1 MREWN
6 YSPDHPVNLTIAAD
20 ARLNPT
26 DYTNDQIWELN
37 LGNSEPPAVTL
48 QTTFGLRARSCRIF
62 PRFISN
68 GEPVNNPAHFN
79 RPITI
84 HEYFP
89 NYIKLSFKPFSY
101 INVILEY
108 WVPDSHTIACRTK
121 LTNTS
126 RDDCQIQVEWVDLLV
141 PAEDGN
147 RMSSTEIGLTT
158 ILAGQTG
165 TLTPVLFLS
174 GGAIPGKSPYP
185 SLDLS
190 YTIPPHGEQQ
200 LCWTQ
205 VSLTDVNASFEQAK
219 LINSTNWD
227 TEFARI
233 MRKNSQRI
241 EIITGNQEW
250 DSAFYLAQTMVDQLM
265 LHPAV
270 NWMAPSYVSSR
281 KPDQGFSL
289 LQDGSDYNYAWNGQ
303 ATPGAYYL
311 ANFLL
316 PTSPDSFKA
325 VLDNFFASQTPEG
338 EIDLK
343 PGLGG
348 QRSHLLATPILARL
362 TWLYYE
368 YSSSLEYLRNSFPK
382 LLTFFFSWFSPLHDR
397 DGDLIP
403 EWDQTA
409 QTGYEENPLFSY
421 LGDMSSGMDISTVE
435 SPDLCSY
442 LYRECQSLISIANE
456 IGDDESI
463 PRLNR
468 VADDLKTMVEQSWND
483 PQACYLYRDRDSHV
497 SAESEFLGRRIGPG
511 TIEIHRQY
519 HPPVRPIIQL
529 ITQTEGTRPVQI
541 YIHGTSA
548 TGSHRVDHINSAQ
561 IHWHANRGFITSD
574 TVFESLEHI
583 EVTGLPP
590 GDEMLLDTSDLM
602 SIDQTL
608 LLPLWAGIPSGDRAK
623 ILINLTI
630 MNKKCFLGT
639 YGLRSC
645 IEEDDQEQ
653 KAGRNEPIHL
663 PWINLILEGLI
674 LYHER
679 RKAAEVFT
687 RVMKAALQ
695 SLKNDLTFHQYY
707 HPETGKPSGAANT
720 LTSLVPIGLFLN
732 ILGVKIINSTRV
744 EITGGNP
751 FPWPVTI
758 KYRGM
763 TVVQQEK
770 KALVIF
776 SDGQNVTVEN
786 SQPQIISFE

>member
-6 YSPDHPVNLTIAAD
+6 YTPDHPVTMTLAAD

-62 PRFISN
+62 PRFISK
-68 GEPVNNPAHFN
+68 GESVNNPAHFN

-84 HEYFP
+84 HQYYP
-89 NYIKLSFKPFSY
+89 NYIKLSCKPFSY
-101 INVILEY
+101 INVVLEY

-121 LTNTS
+121 LSNTS
-126 RDDCQIQVEWVDLLV
+126 RDVCQIQVEWIELLV
-141 PAEDGN
+141 PAEAGD
-147 RMSSTEIGLTT
+147 RMSHTEIGLTT

-165 TLTPVLFLS
+165 NLTPVLFLPA
-174 GGAIPGKSPYP
+174 GAQPGKSPYP
-185 SLDLS
+185 SLNLS
-190 YTIPPHGEQQ
+190 YAIPPHGEQQ
-200 LCWTQ
+200 FCWTH
-205 VSLTDVNASFEQAK
+205 VALTDVNASFEQAK
-219 LINSTNWD
+219 LITSTNWE

-233 MRKNSQRI
+233 MRKNSQRL

-250 DSAFYLAQTMVDQLM
+250 DSAFYISQTIADQL
-265 LHPAV
+265 LLNPAV
-270 NWMAPSYVSSR
+270 NWIAPSYVSSR

-289 LQDGSDYNYAWNGQ
+289 LQDGSDYNYMWNGQ
-303 ATPGAYYL
+303 ATHGAYYL
-311 ANFLL
+311 TNFLL
-316 PTSPDSFKA
+316 PAAPEIFKA

-348 QRSHLLATPILARL
+348 QRSHLLATPMLARM

-368 YSSSLEYLRNSFPK
+368 YSGSLDYLRVTFPK
-382 LLTFFFSWFSPLHDR
+382 LLTFFFSWFSALHDR

-409 QTGYEENPLFSY
+409 QTGFEEHPLFSY
-421 LGDMSSGMDISTVE
+421 LGDMSAGIDISTVE

-442 LYRECQSLISIANE
+442 LFRECQSLVSIAKE
-456 IGDDESI
+456 IGDDGTI
-463 PRLNR
+463 PRLNS
-468 VADDLKTMVEQSWND
+468 VADALKTMVEQSWND
-483 PQACYLYRDRDSHV
+483 TQACYLYRDRDSHG
-497 SAESEFLGRRIGPG
+497 SAASEFLGSRNGSGI
-511 TIEIHRQY
+511 IEIHRQF

-529 ITQTEGTRPVQI
+529 ITQSEGTRPVQI
-541 YIHGTSA
+541 FIHGTSV
-548 TGSHRVDHINSAQ
+548 TGSHRVDHIYSTQ
-561 IHWHANRGFITSD
+561 IRWHGNRGFITSE
-574 TVFESLEHI
+574 TIFESLEHI
-583 EVTGLPP
+583 EITGFPP
-590 GDEMLLDTSDLM
+590 GDEILVDTLGLEK
-602 SIDQTL
+602 IDQTL
-608 LLPLWAGIPSGDRAK
+608 LLPLWAGIPSDARAK

-630 MNKKCFLGT
+630 MNKKRFLCT
-639 YGLRSC
+639 YGLRSY
-645 IEEDDQEQ
+645 IEGLDQDD
-653 KAGRNEPIHL
+653 KTGGNELVHL
-663 PWINLILEGLI
+663 PWISLILEGLI
-674 LYHER
+674 RYNER
-679 RKAAEVFT
+679 RKAAEVFS
-687 RVMKAALQ
+687 RVVKAVIQ
-695 SLKNDLTFHQYY
+695 SQKNDLTFHQNY

-720 LTSLVPIGLFLN
+720 LTSLLPIGLFLN
-732 ILGVKIINSTRV
+732 ILGVKIVNSARV

-758 KYRGM
+758 KYHGM

-776 SDGQNVTVEN
+776 SDGQNVTVDN